1 MGDIEFNRAAVGIN
15 AKKDWEDADNF
26 GQVGAYIDKL
36 PSTGI
41 ADPLP
46 AGPNEGVQA
55 LASKALNFNQVTR
68 WAAAEY
74 SDACGVLGSGQEQ
87 VISNYDE
94 TEKFNDE
101 KFQRIA
107 SRMSGGDH

>member
-41 ADPLP
+41 AYPLP

-74 SDACGVLGSGQEQ
+74 SDACGILGSGQEQ

-101 KFQRIA
+101 KFQKIA
-107 SRMSGGDH
+107 SRMNRDDH

>member
-41 ADPLP
+41 AYPLP

-55 LASKALNFNQVTR
+55 
-68 WAAAEY
+68 
-74 SDACGVLGSGQEQ
+74 
-87 VISNYDE
+87 
-94 TEKFNDE
+94 
-101 KFQRIA
+101 
-107 SRMSGGDH
+107 

>member
-41 ADPLP
+41 AYPLP

-74 SDACGVLGSGQEQ
+74 SDA
-87 VISNYDE
+87 
-94 TEKFNDE
+94 
-101 KFQRIA
+101 
-107 SRMSGGDH
+107 

>member
-41 ADPLP
+41 ALFEFEKPVITTSLSR
-46 AGPNEGVQA
+46 GMLM
-55 LASKALNFNQVTR
+55 LA
-68 WAAAEY
+68 
-74 SDACGVLGSGQEQ
+74 
-87 VISNYDE
+87 
-94 TEKFNDE
+94 
-101 KFQRIA
+101 
-107 SRMSGGDH
+107 DH